1 MPQQRA
7 AAPTSDLWS
16 RHYAE
21 GLRAHSILLQHCTDC
36 GRVRFPAGPSCP
48 GCWSERFEWKPHTGR
63 GTVLSFVW
71 YMKPQHPRFT
81 EVPYNVAMVR
91 LDDGPVLVSNI
102 VGLGIDDL
110 KVGRRVTATFADEDG
125 FSVLL
130 FQ

>member
-1 MPQQRA
+1 MPQYRA
-7 AAPTSDLWS
+7 APPTGDLWS
-16 RHYAE
+16 RHYAD
-21 GLRAHSILLQHCTDC
+21 GLRAHSVLLQHCTDC

-48 GCWSERFEWKPHTGR
+48 SCWSERFEWKPHTGC

-71 YMKPQHPRFT
+71 YMKSQHPRFT

-102 VGLGIDDL
+102 LGVSIDDL
-110 KVGRRVTATFADEDG
+110 KVGRRIEATFADEEG
-125 FSVLL
+125 FTVLL

>member
-7 AAPTSDLWS
+7 APPTGDIWS

-21 GLRAHSILLQHCTDC
+21 GLRAHSILLQHCADC

-48 GCWSERFEWKPHTGR
+48 GCWSERFDWKPHTGR

-71 YMKPQHPRFT
+71 YMKTQHPRFT

-102 VGLGIDDL
+102 VGSSIDDMT
-110 KVGRRVTATFADEDG
+110 VGRGVVATFADEDG

>member
-7 AAPTSDLWS
+7 APSTSDLWS

-21 GLRAHSILLQHCTDC
+21 GLRAHSILLQHGTDC

-48 GCWSERFEWKPHTGR
+48 GCWSERFEWKPHTGC

-91 LDDGPVLVSNI
+91 VDDGPVLVSNI
-102 VGLGIDDL
+102 VAVGIDDL

-130 FQ
+130 FL